1 MPTTLTHSA
10 RRAGAELAAGHPA
23 AAPGRADPSFGRRT
37 RAVRS
42 RLREVYAD
50 LASGAREDLP
60 DATVRWLLQN
70 DFALEEALESLKDAL
85 PSRFLR
91 RLPVLSGAAVRVEC
105 ILEAWMG
112 AEPGFPELRSLRGFL
127 AGYQEA
133 HSLTLAELWAIPSF
147 LRLLLL
153 ERLLGGLDP
162 QPDAEATGPGPYIR
176 ALRALASTD
185 WRREVDALSR
195 AEAILRRD
203 PERAYASMD
212 FRSRDRYRSQ
222 LERVADRCGV
232 DEFAV
237 AEAACSLA
245 AARPTGTREHHVGFF
260 LVDEGR
266 AELYQALGGRV
277 PFLVAPGRR
286 RKVAG
291 SLYASGVGLF
301 ALLFLLGAAALLPG
315 GIAALFLLLVAVVPA
330 LGVAVGITNW
340 ISGLLVPAAP
350 LPRMDYRKGIPERA
364 RTVVAVPVL
373 LTSPGEIDDIVHR
386 LEANFEASRDPA
398 LTFALLSDGPDGHE
412 ERSPGDEELLRKASQ
427 AIAALNRKHGAR
439 GRGPF
444 VLLHRNRR
452 WNPAERCWMGWE
464 RKRGKLSELNK
475 LLLGHPSELWVAEG
489 DPGRLARIRYVLT
502 LDADTGLP
510 QGAAARLVGTLDH
523 PLNRPVVGKWGRT
536 RVGFS
541 VLQPRIELLP
551 DPSGS
556 TPFARVYAG
565 VQGLDL
571 YAHAAFDVYQDLF
584 GAAIFAGKGI
594 YDVPAFE
601 AGLDGRTPDNHLL
614 SHDLFEGEHGRAGLV
629 SDLVLLEDV
638 PGHPLAF
645 ARRNHR
651 WIRGDWQLLPWLLP
665 RVPLEGGR
673 RGPNPLGWLSRWKI
687 LDNLRRSLHAPAL
700 LLLFLAGWWSLPNP
714 GAWTLLLLGVVG
726 LPFLLDLLG
735 ALSRAVRTLPSASD
749 LRVEARALGRSLG
762 RCLLQLSFL
771 PFEAWNAADAVVRTL
786 HRVLVSRSRLLEWAT
801 AAATARSFSRSGGLG
816 VLVRA
821 MWPGPVG
828 AAVGLG
834 GLAVVASGGVVP
846 AAGLVALLWLVS
858 PLLAWY
864 TQRQVEPGAQDPGRF
879 PEAEAR
885 RLARRVW
892 GYYEQFQ
899 GPDGHWLPPDHYQE
913 EPLGEVAF
921 RTSPTNLGMGLVAAV
936 TAWDLGFLD
945 TSRLVA
951 RLRIMADGMESLPRH
966 RGHFLNWYDTRRLEA
981 LEPLYVSTVDSG
993 NLAVALLATR
1003 EALREVTEHPFPSP
1017 RRLRGI
1023 LDTVRV
1029 LGEVAQEAGS
1039 QGALDAVAREAA
1051 ALAGWLAPRVPGLPD
1066 AAGDAGPD
1074 ESVEPS
1080 SGSAA
1085 FSPEDLR
1092 VLLLECRDVRLPELL
1107 SRVVEADRPEVTAWA
1122 DHLRGDVLQALD
1134 EIDRFLPWHRV
1145 AALREEAGA
1154 VGTPG
1159 DPGVNRILE
1168 HLRGTVGPGP
1178 TLASLHVAY
1187 QALADLMDRDASVE
1201 ASLPGLE
1208 RGLRRA
1214 RQTLRMVEE
1223 DLRTLDDLL
1232 GRWFSEM
1239 EFDYLFDR
1247 GKGLFHIGASVSTGE
1262 LDPSYYD
1269 LLASEARIA
1278 SAVAM
1283 ARGEVSSR
1291 HWLRLGRPFAL
1302 PDRHAGR
1309 SGRGGGPVLLSWSGT
1324 MFEYIMP
1331 RLFLRSPAES
1341 LLEDA
1346 CQRAVAV
1353 QMAEGERQGLP
1364 WGISES
1370 GYHLLSP
1377 EGHYQY
1383 HAFGAPGLAL
1393 RRDVEERRVV
1403 APYASLMAVGVTPGA
1418 AHRNL
1423 ASLRA
1428 AGGMGPW
1435 GPYEAL
1441 DYGAGPRP
1449 RPTPMVVRSY
1459 MSHHHGMILAALGNL
1474 LTEDRLVERVHR
1486 DPRMAMFEPMLHER
1500 IPFRRPL
1507 RRRWAEPQAT
1517 APAEEPR
1524 IAMVEWSVV
1533 PERWPPPI
1541 HHLTSGDLVVG
1552 VAPDGRGG
1560 SRWKGWSVLRGW
1572 VGAGYRP
1579 TTPDLTLRDLESGE
1593 AWRALSAF
1601 DVREGL
1607 AADVEGGSGGPF
1619 GGEDPGETSRGQVVF
1634 KPHGAEFVR
1643 QSRGIR
1649 TRMEVILPPGGNTEI
1664 REIRVANAGA
1674 RPRKIRLAIGAEVA
1688 LAPLHDDLRHPAFHK
1703 LFVRAERMADGSGVL
1718 FARRPRSEDEE
1729 APLAV
1734 IALFDERSR
1743 GEPIRWD
1750 VSRER
1755 FVGRGSPAG
1764 LPAALEHGNR
1774 EVPQLPPHHPLD
1786 PMAGAVVDLELA
1798 PWEEVRL
1805 ALVVAVGTDR
1815 AATVAEAGRFE
1826 FEGRR
1831 EWARGEA
1838 RSAVE
1843 RELKA
1848 LGAAPEDPR
1857 RWEALL
1863 SLVLAG
1869 GGASAPEVG
1878 AFGGELRQSEL
1889 WRWGISGDVP
1899 YLLVE
1904 GDLAENPDPFESLLR
1919 AQTWWRARGEMVDV
1933 VLVDASSGAYM
1944 APLRERVRTLLSRLG
1959 QEEFFGKVGGIH
1971 LVPGE
1976 DLGSEGR
1983 IRLRRLAA
1991 LVLELGPTGR
2001 SGDGDRPGAQ
2011 AGAQAEARAG
2021 DQPGDR
2027 PGDQP
2032 GTAGDT
2038 GETRFDLFDNVGE
2051 GAPVPVPPSPEWLPP
2066 AELGVEDPRPRLPVG
2081 EGVDARFQP
2090 ESRAW
2095 EILLPA
2101 GATTPAPWVNV
2112 VARDALGFLV
2122 SESGSGFTW
2131 AADAGEYRLS
2141 PWSNDPVRDPSGE
2154 TLFLRDERSGR
2165 IWTPAPGVHGR
2176 PREHRVRHG
2185 WGWSEVRAAS
2195 EELEET
2201 LTWSLHPEVDAKVI
2215 RLGLRNRG
2223 AVARRIQATYLVD
2236 WVLGPHPSR
2245 TRGRVEA
2252 VFDPG
2257 LEAIRARNPFDVR
2270 FAGTTAWLA
2279 ADLPLVGFTLDRGEF
2294 LGPEGQEPELPPG
2307 LLRPL
2312 PGRRQRVDRRACGV
2326 LQVELL
2332 VQPGEETEVS
2342 FFLGVGPPAP
2352 SLARLR
2358 EARKAGGTAI
2368 AGGTYG
2374 IAVDTMGN
2382 AESPGVPGE
2391 MPPHLQDTEMPS
2403 HLPDMATPPDLQDTA
2418 TPLHLRDAEAP
2429 WRDLLDRV
2437 RIRTPESDLD
2447 PLMNGWLPYQSI
2459 SSRLRGRTG
2468 FYQSGGAL
2476 GFRDQLQDA
2485 WALLPL
2491 DPDLARDQLVAA
2503 AGRQFPEGDVLHWWH
2518 PGTHRGV
2525 RTRCSDDLL
2534 WLPWVLKE
2542 AVAWTGDM
2550 DLLKLRAPYLEGR
2563 PLAEGEEERYDAW
2576 TPAPL
2581 DADAPHGS
2589 LWDHALRAVARSA
2602 GRVSGRGLPL
2612 MEAGDWNDGM
2622 NRVGAEGKGESIW
2635 LAWFLYDTCAG
2646 LLPLARARGEDDV
2659 ALRLTRWM
2667 EQLRSAVEAHGWDGQ
2682 WYRRAFFDDGSPLGS
2697 RLSTEARID
2706 AIAQSWAVLS
2716 GAASRDR
2723 ARRALDAAWEQLVRP
2738 DAGVALLL
2746 DPPFEG
2752 RGPNPGYIAAYP
2764 PGVRENGGQYT
2775 HAAAWLLRAL
2785 ARTGDGERAGDLLRL
2800 LLPTRHAGTP
2810 EGRLRYRVEPYVL
2823 AADVYGA
2830 EPHTGRGGWT
2840 WYTGSAGWLWRVTL
2854 EDVLGVA
2861 RRGRHLRL
2869 RPCIPP
2875 TWDRYEVQLQVGRQT
2890 VEIEVLNPEG
2900 VATGIR
2906 RCLLDGE
2913 EVDPERI
2920 RIDPDAPGTLQ
2931 VRVEMGGPATEG

>member
-23 AAPGRADPSFGRRT
+23 ASPGRLDPSFGRRT
-37 RAVRS
+37 RAVRG
-42 RLREVYAD
+42 RLREVYGD
-50 LASGAREDLP
+50 LSSGVREDLP

-70 DFALEEALESLKDAL
+70 DFVLEEALESLKDAL
-85 PSRFLR
+85 PPRFLR
-91 RLPVLSGAAVRVEC
+91 RLPVLPDAGVRVES
-105 ILEAWMG
+105 ILDAWMG

-153 ERLLGGLDP
+153 ERLLGGLGP
-162 QPDAEATGPGPYIR
+162 GPEAESTGPGPYIR
-176 ALRALASTD
+176 ALRALASMD

-212 FRSRDRYRSQ
+212 FRSRDRYRSR

-245 AARPTGTREHHVGFF
+245 ASRPSGTREHHVGFF
-260 LVDEGR
+260 LVDEGH
-266 AELYQALGGRV
+266 AALYEALGGRV
-277 PFLVAPGRR
+277 PYLVAPGRR

-291 SLYASGVGLF
+291 VLYMSGMGLF
-301 ALLFLLGAAALLPG
+301 ALLFLLGAVALLPDG
-315 GIAALFLLLVAVVPA
+315 AATLVLLLGAVVPA
-330 LGVAVGITNW
+330 LGVAVGLTNW
-340 ISGLLVPAAP
+340 IAGLLVPAAP

-373 LTSPGEIDDIVHR
+373 LTSPGEIDEIVHR

-398 LTFALLSDGPDGHE
+398 LTFALLSDGPDAE
-412 ERSPGDEELLRKASQ
+412 QERSPGDEELLRSAGQ

-452 WNPAERCWMGWE
+452 WNPAEKRWMGWE

-536 RVGFS
+536 RAGFS

-556 TPFARVYAG
+556 TPFARIYAG

-594 YDVPAFE
+594 YDVVAFE
-601 AGLDGRTPDNHLL
+601 ASLEGRTPDNHLL

-651 WIRGDWQLLPWLLP
+651 WIRGDWQLLPWLFP

-700 LLLFLAGWWSLPNP
+700 LVLFLAGWWALPSP

-726 LPFLLDLLG
+726 LPFLLDLAG
-735 ALSRAVRTLPSASD
+735 ALGRAIRHFPSASD

-762 RCLLQLSFL
+762 RCFLQLAFL

-786 HRVLVSRSRLLEWAT
+786 HRVMVSRSRLLEWAT
-801 AAATARSFSRSGGLG
+801 AAATARSFSRSGGLR

-821 MWPGPVG
+821 MWPGPAGAMVGVAGLGLTAGGG
-828 AAVGLG
+828 AA
-834 GLAVVASGGVVP
+834 P
-846 AAGLVALLWLVS
+846 AAGLVALVWFVS
-858 PLLAWY
+858 PLMAWY
-864 TQRQVEPGAQDPGRF
+864 TQRQVEPGTEDPGLF
-879 PEAEAR
+879 PEADAR

-892 GYYEQFQ
+892 GYYEEFQ
-899 GPDGHWLPPDHYQE
+899 GPDGHWLPPDHFQE
-913 EPLGEVAF
+913 SPLGEVAF

-981 LEPLYVSTVDSG
+981 LEPHYVSTVDSG

-1003 EALREVTEHPFPSP
+1003 EALREVAEHPFPSP
-1017 RRLRGI
+1017 RRLRGV
-1023 LDTVRV
+1023 LDTVLV
-1029 LGEVAQEAGS
+1029 LGEVAREAGS
-1039 QGALDAVAREAA
+1039 EGALDAVAREAG
-1051 ALAGWLAPRVPGLPD
+1051 ALAGWLAPRIPGSPPG
-1066 AAGDAGPD
+1066 AGEAVVEAG
-1074 ESVEPS
+1074 VEAE
-1080 SGSAA
+1080 GSAELTSA
-1085 FSPEDLR
+1085 SSSTASSPEELR
-1092 VLLLECRDVRLPELL
+1092 VLLAEFRDERLPSLL
-1107 SRVVEADRPEVTAWA
+1107 LRVAEADRPEVTAWA

-1134 EIDRFLPWHRV
+1134 EIDRFLPWHR
-1145 AALREEAGA
+1145 ASDSGREALSDRVSRDPA
-1154 VGTPG
+1154 V
-1159 DPGVNRILE
+1159 DRILK
-1168 HLRGTVGPGP
+1168 HIGSIAGPGP
-1178 TLASLHVAY
+1178 TLARLHVAY
-1187 QALADLMDRDASVE
+1187 EALGDLMARDPSVE
-1201 ASLPGLE
+1201 LSLPGLE

-1214 RQTLRMVEE
+1214 RQTVRMLEE
-1223 DLRTLDDLL
+1223 DLRSLDDLL
-1232 GRWFSEM
+1232 ERWFTEM

-1309 SGRGGGPVLLSWSGT
+1309 SGRGGGGPVLLSWSGT

-1331 RLFLRSPAES
+1331 RLFFRSPAES

-1346 CQRAVAV
+1346 CRRAVAV
-1353 QMAEGERQGLP
+1353 QRTEGERHGLP

-1370 GYHLLSP
+1370 GYHLLSS

-1393 RRDVEERRVV
+1393 RRDVQERRVV
-1403 APYASLMAVGVTPGA
+1403 APYASLMAVGVSPGA
-1418 AHRNL
+1418 VHRNV
-1423 ASLRA
+1423 AHLRD

-1441 DYGAGPRP
+1441 DYGAGSQPRSSP
-1449 RPTPMVVRSY
+1449 LVVRSY

-1474 LTEDRLVERVHR
+1474 LTEDRLVDRVHR

-1507 RRRWAEPQAT
+1507 RRRWV
-1517 APAEEPR
+1517 EPR
-1524 IAMVEWSVV
+1524 AAAPPTEADMAMVEWSVV
-1533 PERWPPPI
+1533 PERWPPPV
-1541 HHLTSGDLVVG
+1541 HYLTSGELVVG
-1552 VAPDGRGG
+1552 MAPDGRGG
-1560 SRWKGWSVLRGW
+1560 SRWNGWSVLRGW

-1579 TTPDLTLRDLESGE
+1579 TTPDLALRDLESGE
-1593 AWRALSAF
+1593 AWRALAT
-1601 DVREGL
+1601 
-1607 AADVEGGSGGPF
+1607 VEEAEVF
-1619 GGEDPGETSRGQVVF
+1619 GGEDPGETSRGQVIF

-1649 TRMEVILPPGGNTEI
+1649 TRMEVTLPPGGNTEI

-1674 RPRKIRLAIGAEVA
+1674 RPRKIRVALGLEVA
-1688 LAPLHDDLRHPAFHK
+1688 LAPIHDDMRHPAFHK
-1703 LFVRAERMADGSGVL
+1703 LFVRGERLADGSGVL
-1718 FARRPRSEDEE
+1718 FTRRPRSEDEE
-1729 APLAV
+1729 APMAV
-1734 IALFDERSR
+1734 VALFDERSR
-1743 GEPIRWD
+1743 GQPIRWD

-1764 LPAALEHGNR
+1764 LPAALEHGNL
-1774 EVPQLPPHHPLD
+1774 EVPDLPPHHPLD
-1786 PMAGAVVDLELA
+1786 PMAGAVVDLDLA

-1805 ALVVAVGTDR
+1805 ALVVSVGTVR
-1815 AATVAEAGRFE
+1815 ATVVAEAGRFE

-1838 RSAVE
+1838 RAAVE

-1857 RWEALL
+1857 RWELML

-1869 GGASAPEVG
+1869 GSASTPEV
-1878 AFGGELRQSEL
+1878 ATFGGELRQSEL

-1904 GDLAENPDPFESLLR
+1904 GELSEDSAPFESLLR
-1919 AQTWWRARGEMVDV
+1919 AQAWWRARGEKVDV
-1933 VLVDASSGAYM
+1933 VLVDGSSGAYM
-1944 APLRERVRTLLSRLG
+1944 APVRERVRTLLSRLG
-1959 QEEFFGKVGGIH
+1959 QEEFFGQPGGIH
-1971 LVPGE
+1971 MVPGE

-1983 IRLRRLAA
+1983 TRLRRLAA
-1991 LVLELGPTGR
+1991 HVMHLGP
-2001 SGDGDRPGAQ
+2001 SGPPRPS
-2011 AGAQAEARAG
+2011 
-2021 DQPGDR
+2021 
-2027 PGDQP
+2027 
-2032 GTAGDT
+2032 TGDT
-2038 GETRFDLFDNVGE
+2038 RGAGVDLFDG
-2051 GAPVPVPPSPEWLPP
+2051 GGDRLGSVPPAPQRMPP
-2066 AELGVEDPRPRLPVG
+2066 ADRRADDLHPRLPVG
-2081 EGVDARFQP
+2081 EGVTWRYEP
-2090 ESRAW
+2090 EARAW
-2095 EILLPA
+2095 QIRLAP
-2101 GATTPAPWVNV
+2101 GAATPAPWVNV

-2154 TLFLRDERSGR
+2154 MLFLRDERSGR

-2176 PREHRVRHG
+2176 HREHQVRHG
-2185 WGWSEVRAAS
+2185 WGWSEVRAS
-2195 EELEET
+2195 SDDLEET
-2201 LTWSLHPEVDAKVI
+2201 LSWSLHPEVDAKVI
-2215 RLGLRNRG
+2215 RLKLRNHG
-2223 AVARRIQATYLVD
+2223 SENRRIQATYLVD

-2245 TRGRVEA
+2245 TRGRVDA
-2252 VFDPG
+2252 VFDAG
-2257 LEAIRARNPFDVR
+2257 LEAILARNLFDVR

-2279 ADLPLVGFTLDRGEF
+2279 ADQPLAGFTLDRGEF

-2312 PGRRQRVDRRACGV
+2312 AGRSQRVDRRACGV
-2326 LQVELL
+2326 LQVDL
-2332 VQPGEETEVS
+2332 VVLPGEEAEVS

-2352 SLARLR
+2352 ALAGLRASPEPVAAATASLATAAAAT
-2358 EARKAGGTAI
+2358 EPVATGPVAGSA
-2368 AGGTYG
+2368 AGP
-2374 IAVDTMGN
+2374 
-2382 AESPGVPGE
+2382 SPGRAAGPATGTGQDNAMAVVPGG
-2391 MPPHLQDTEMPS
+2391 
-2403 HLPDMATPPDLQDTA
+2403 
-2418 TPLHLRDAEAP
+2418 TPLHLLDAEAP

-2491 DPDLARDQLVAA
+2491 DPGLARDQLVAA
-2503 AGRQFPEGDVLHWWH
+2503 AARQFPEGDVLHWWH

-2542 AVAWTGDM
+2542 AVAWTGDIG
-2550 DLLKLRAPYLEGR
+2550 LLDLRAPYLEGR
-2563 PLAEGEEERYDAW
+2563 PLAAGEEERYDNW
-2576 TPAPL
+2576 SPAPL
-2581 DADAPHGS
+2581 DPDDPQGS
-2589 LWDHALRAVARSA
+2589 LWNHALRAVTRSTE
-2602 GRVSGRGLPL
+2602 RVSDRGIPL

-2622 NRVGAEGKGESIW
+2622 NRVGAEGRGESIW
-2635 LAWFLYDTCAG
+2635 LAWFLHDTCAG
-2646 LLPLARARGEDDV
+2646 LLPLAQARGEDDA
-2659 ALRLTRWM
+2659 ALHLTRSM

-2682 WYRRAFFDDGSPLGS
+2682 WYRRAFFDNGSPLGS
-2697 RLSTEARID
+2697 RISPEARID
-2706 AIAQSWAVLS
+2706 SIAQSWAVLS

-2723 ARRALDAAWEQLVRP
+2723 ARRALDSAWEQLVRP

-2785 ARTGDGERAGDLLRL
+2785 ARTGNGGRVGDLLRL
-2800 LLPTRHAGTP
+2800 LLPTRHAGTQ
-2810 EGRLRYRVEPYVL
+2810 EGMLRYRVEPYVL

-2830 EPHTGRGGWT
+2830 APHTGRGGWT

-2875 TWDRYEVQLQVGRQT
+2875 EWDRYEVHLQVGRQT
-2890 VEIEVLNPEG
+2890 IEIEVLNPEG

-2906 RCLLDGE
+2906 RCLRDGE

-2920 RIDPDAPGTLQ
+2920 GIDPDASGTIHVQ
-2931 VRVEMGGPATEG
+2931 VEMGARPPVE